1 MDVPGGRPRRWG
13 YHRNTYRERYD
24 DVTQTIAATRRR
36 PEHSVLGLGRFLPG
50 YDFAL
55 HDLVVMSSYLVA
67 QALIAA
73 GVLRILRTERW

>member
-1 MDVPGGRPRRWG
+1 M
-13 YHRNTYRERYD
+13 
-24 DVTQTIAATRRR
+24 TQTIAATRRR